1 MKLYTTAEIADFLSL
16 CERSIGNLRK
26 KKIIPYLRVGKIIR
40 FQPEKVLEALNKFE
54 IPAKV
59 K

>member
-1 MKLYTTAEIADFLSL
+1 MKLYNTAEIADFLSL

-26 KKIIPYLRVGKIIR
+26 KKMIPYLRIGKTIR
-40 FQPEKVLEALNKFE
+40 FQPERVLEALNKFE
-54 IPAKV
+54 IPAKT